1 MDTPSLSIV
10 LDNAL
15 TVFTYAGLIVF
26 AMSGG
31 IRAKQ
36 ADMDLFGVITVGFVT
51 AAGGGTLRDLLIG
64 VSPVSW
70 VSDPWPLAII
80 LPSSLLALS
89 VKHMGF
95 SQRAVLNW
103 IDAVGMAT
111 FCVAGAGVA
120 LAVNIH
126 PLMAVLMGVFTA
138 TFGGLLRDI
147 LCNVVPFVLRQ
158 EIYATAALLGSGL
171 YVGLLQLGLD
181 PALCALIGMSAALL
195 MRGVALHF
203 KLHVKPDDNTAS
215 HFPSDKKDG
224 A

>member
-1 MDTPSLSIV
+1 MDVPSLSIV

-15 TVFTYAGLIVF
+15 TAFTYAGLIVF

-36 ADMDLFGVITVGFVT
+36 AEMDLFGVVTVGFVT

-64 VSPVSW
+64 ISPVNW

-80 LPSSLLALS
+80 LPSSLLAYL
-89 VKHMGF
+89 VKHLGF

-120 LAVNIH
+120 LAFNIH

-147 LCNVVPFVLRQ
+147 LCNVVPYVLRQ
-158 EIYATAALLGSGL
+158 EIYATAALLGAGL
-171 YVGLLQLGLD
+171 YVGLLQLGLE
-181 PALCALIGMSAALL
+181 PSLCALIGMSAALI
-195 MRGVALHF
+195 MRGIAIHF
-203 KLHVKPDDNTAS
+203 KLHVKLEDSNAS
-215 HFPSDKKDG
+215 HFPDEK
-224 A
+224 